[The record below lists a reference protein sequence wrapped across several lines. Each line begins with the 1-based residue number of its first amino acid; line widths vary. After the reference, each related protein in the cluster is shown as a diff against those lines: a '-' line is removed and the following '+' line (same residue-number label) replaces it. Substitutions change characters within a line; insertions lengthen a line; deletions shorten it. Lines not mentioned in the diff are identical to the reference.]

1 MRAVQLAVLAA
12 SAAPA
17 VSAKYVWP
25 AQNDF
30 IEDLLAIQSG
40 YINFGFTDT
49 VTPCG
54 FGSNTPGQQ
63 TAAEWVRTA
72 FRDAITHDKSAG
84 TGGLDASIIY
94 EATKDKRPSFNNT
107 FTSMAD
113 FVNPHASA
121 ADMIALAFV
130 SSIASCGGPRVP
142 LRTGRIDATAAGPSG
157 VPRPH
162 DTLDSM
168 TSAFARAG
176 FSTSDMIA
184 MVACGHTLGGVHSVD
199 FPSITGGE
207 VSDTNVP
214 KFDRT
219 GDRFDTAVVD
229 EYLDGNGANPLV
241 FGHND
246 TTNSDKRVF
255 GADGNVTMTALRDP
269 TTFSATCAD
278 ILGRMIDA
286 VPAAV
291 TLSDPIELVDVKPYI
306 ERFELADTNTNTLA
320 FEGRIRLRITNRNA
334 ATADDICVALNVLT
348 RNGDKRTVAPALRAR
363 GTSQGFFGEA
373 FAWYEFATELDAAA
387 GVKAFDIELTNTGA
401 ADETY
406 DNAGT
411 GGYPVSDALL
421 FAASQSCLDS
431 SGVSDGHNA
440 TATVRA
446 AVRQDLDEAGSK
458 PVVKLARKIQQGVVL
473 PRLEVEAVPM
483 EKTVSRGGYVF
494 YTAEMQL
501 EPAGMSTTFD
511 IELPTKDGTVVSK
524 LHKTGQLSTGAC
536 PTL

>member
-1 MRAVQLAVLAA
+1 M
-12 SAAPA
+12 
-17 VSAKYVWP
+17 
-25 AQNDF
+25 
-30 IEDLLAIQSG
+30 
-40 YINFGFTDT
+40 
-49 VTPCG
+49 
-54 FGSNTPGQQ
+54 
-63 TAAEWVRTA
+63 RTA

-94 EATKDKRPSFNNT
+94 EVGRDKTTRSANT

-113 FVNPHASA
+113 FVSPHASA

-142 LRTGRIDATAAGPSG
+142 LRTGRIDATSAGPAG
-157 VPRPH
+157 AIRPS

-176 FSTSDMIA
+176 FDTSDMIA
-184 MVACGHTLGGVHSVD
+184 MTACGHTLGGVHSVD
-199 FPSITGGE
+199 FPTITGGE
-207 VSDTNVP
+207 VADTNVP

-219 GDRFDTAVVD
+219 GDRFDAAVVD
-229 EYLDGNGANPLV
+229 EYLDSNGANPLV

-255 GADGNVTMTALRDP
+255 GADGNVTMKALRDLETF
-269 TTFSATCAD
+269 TTTCAD
-278 ILGRMIDA
+278 VLGRMIDA

-306 ERFELADTNTNTLA
+306 ERFELADTNTATLA
-320 FEGRIRLRITNRNA
+320 FEGRIRLRITNRNLA
-334 ATADDICVALNVLT
+334 AADGISVTLNVLN
-348 RNGDKRTVAPALRAR
+348 RNGYEGKRTVVPALRAR
-363 GTSQGFFGEA
+363 GTSQGFFGEE

-387 GVKAFDIELTNTGA
+387 GVKAFDVQLTNTGA

-431 SGVSDGHNA
+431 SGVSDGRNA

-458 PVVKLARKIQQGVVL
+458 PVVKLARKIQQEGVML
-473 PRLEVEAVPM
+473 PRLEVESVPM
-483 EKTVSRGGYVF
+483 EKTKTVRGGYVF
-494 YTAEMQL
+494 YTAEIQL

-511 IELPTKDGTVVSK
+511 IELPTESGTVVSK

-536 PTL
+536 PAF